1 MIFQIFMRLKN
12 QLIFICLAILLLF
25 PERSMSTDLAKP
37 KKGVILWNMS
47 DFLNAGSS
55 VRLAGNPKLIEYK
68 KDKAL
73 GFDGQNDGIFLE
85 EMPLSGMDK
94 FTIEAIFYPESGGNF
109 EQRFFHTG
117 EIRGD
122 RVLFEIRT
130 TATDWYFDA
139 YIKSGDQQKTLIDS
153 KLTHPLNQW
162 YHAAFVVDHGHLT
175 TYINGQK
182 ELEGAITFSP
192 IQTGK
197 TSIGV
202 RLNEQSWFKGA
213 IFQIRISPEAL
224 FPNDF
229 LNFKND

>member
-1 MIFQIFMRLKN
+1 MNFKIHLTFLS
-12 QLIFICLAILLLF
+12 LAMFLLF
-25 PERSMSTDLAKP
+25 TMQSTSARNAKQ
-37 KKGVILWNMS
+37 KKSVILWNMS
-47 DFLNAGSS
+47 DFLNTEAS

-73 GFDGQNDGIFLE
+73 VFNGLNDGIFLN
-85 EMPLSGMDK
+85 EMPLANLNE
-94 FTIEAIFYPESGGNF
+94 FTIEVLFYPESGGNF

-122 RVLFEIRT
+122 RVLLEIRT

-139 YIKSGDQQKTLIDS
+139 FVQSGNQKMTLIES
-153 KLTHPLNQW
+153 KLLHPLDQW
-162 YHAAFVVDHGHLT
+162 YYVAYVVDHGKLC
-175 TYINGQK
+175 TYINGEK

-213 IFQIRISPEAL
+213 ISQIRISPKAL
-224 FPNDF
+224 KAKDF
-229 LNFKND
+229 LSP

>member
-1 MIFQIFMRLKN
+1 MNRSKP
-12 QLIFICLAILLLF
+12 ALLF
-25 PERSMSTDLAKP
+25 CFILFLLVPDIFCQDKLEQQKHGITEWFPVDLVHTKTD
-37 KKGVILWNMS
+37 GI
-47 DFLNAGSS
+47 
-55 VRLAGNPKLIEYK
+55 RIAGNPEFVTSKYE
-68 KDKAL
+68 KAL
-73 GFDGQNDGIFLE
+73 HFNGANDGIFLE
-85 EMPLSGMDK
+85 EMPLSGMDE

-130 TATDWYFDA
+130 TAAYWYFDA

-153 KLTHPLNQW
+153 KLLHPLNKW
-162 YHAAFVVDHGHLT
+162 YHVAFVVDHGKLS
-175 TYINGQK
+175 TYINSKK

-213 IFQIRISPEAL
+213 ISQIRISHEAL
-224 FPNDF
+224 IPTDFINFNND
-229 LNFKND
+229 

>member
-1 MIFQIFMRLKN
+1 MDLTK
-12 QLIFICLAILLLF
+12 LALLF
-25 PERSMSTDLAKP
+25 SCFLSFLSPEVLCQDILPIQKKITEWFPGDLVQTKTD
-37 KKGVILWNMS
+37 GI
-47 DFLNAGSS
+47 
-55 VRLAGNPKLIEYK
+55 RIAGNPEFITSKYE
-68 KDKAL
+68 KAL
-73 GFDGQNDGIFLE
+73 HFNGSTDGIFLE
-85 EMPLSGMDK
+85 SMPITGMDK

-153 KLTHPLNQW
+153 KLLHPLNQW
-162 YHAAFVVDHGHLT
+162 YHVAFVVDHGHLT
-175 TYINGQK
+175 TYINKQK
-182 ELEGAITFSP
+182 ELDGTIIFSP

-213 IFQIRISPEAL
+213 ISQIRISPEAL
-224 FPNDF
+224 IPTGF

>member
-1 MIFQIFMRLKN
+1 MNRSK
-12 QLIFICLAILLLF
+12 LALLF
-25 PERSMSTDLAKP
+25 WFILFLLVPDVFCQDKLPLQKHGITEWFPGDLVRTKTD
-37 KKGVILWNMS
+37 GI
-47 DFLNAGSS
+47 
-55 VRLAGNPKLIEYK
+55 RIAGNPEFVTFKYE
-68 KDKAL
+68 KAL
-73 GFDGQNDGIFLE
+73 HFNGSTDGIFLE
-85 EMPLSGMDK
+85 SMPLTGMDK

-130 TATDWYFDA
+130 TATDWYFDT
-139 YIKSGDQQKTLIDS
+139 YIKSGDQQKTLIDP
-153 KLTHPLNQW
+153 KLQHPLNQW
-162 YHAAFVVDHGHLT
+162 YHVAFVVDNGHLA

-182 ELEGAITFSP
+182 ELEENIRFVP

-213 IFQIRISPEAL
+213 ISQIKISPKAL
-224 FPNDF
+224 KTTDF
-229 LNFKND
+229 LTF

>member
-1 MIFQIFMRLKN
+1 MNFKIFL
-12 QLIFICLAILLLF
+12 
-25 PERSMSTDLAKP
+25 
-37 KKGVILWNMS
+37 VILVFATAVNIVSAKTPDQKKKIVEWNLA
-47 DFLNAGSS
+47 DFIKPNPELR
-55 VRLAGNPKLIEYK
+55 VAGNSQVIDCKYG
-68 KDKAL
+68 KAL
-73 GFDGQNDGIFLE
+73 EFNGLNDGIFLE
-85 EMPLSGMDK
+85 EMPLAGMK
-94 FTIEAIFYPESGGNF
+94 EFTIEVLFYPASGGKF

-122 RVLFEIRT
+122 RVLLEIRT

-139 YIKSGDQQKTLIDS
+139 FVQSGNQKMTLIES
-153 KLTHPLNQW
+153 KLLHPLNQW
-162 YHAAFVVDHGHLT
+162 YHVAYVVNHGKLC

-213 IFQIRISPEAL
+213 ISQIRISPKAL
-224 FPNDF
+224 KAKDF
-229 LNFKND
+229 LSL